1 MKEVQII
8 IEALTLALEVGKEAK
23 VILDSEAVKNLE
35 NEISNLIEWVR
46 KHGHKTL
53 IEPSEQKTIKEGK
66 AV

>member
-8 IEALTLALEVGKEAK
+8 IEALTMALEVGKEAK

-35 NEISNLIEWVR
+35 NEISKLIDWVR
-46 KHGHKTL
+46 EHRHKAL
-53 IEPSEQKTIKEGK
+53 IDPSELKKLTGEK